1 MNMTDILMRLADN
14 IKSVPKIFI
23 LGNLIKKY
31 KIRRHRSR
39 FYKKFVDKPTYTAFD
54 IIDFVQLL
62 RYSELLGYYFK
73 PELDDDKLSYTYS
86 TNEKTVAVTST
97 NSASL
102 SYSTDRGSKKLRII
116 CKASVSNAL
125 DTEGNISIELYSI
138 DTTNKQEDYKQI
150 SSDEV
155 CYTLEFKQ
163 LGDGFASTDRTKT
176 LLNMYICDFLHDI
189 FLISIERIFYGIER
203 KYIS

>member
-1 MNMTDILMRLADN
+1 MNMTDILMRLANN

-31 KIRRHRSR
+31 KIRRHRSK

-62 RYSELLGYYFK
+62 RYSELLGYLK
-73 PELDDDKLSYTYS
+73 LDDDNLSYTYS
-86 TNEKTVAVTST
+86 TSDKAVAVTST

-102 SYSTDRGSKKLRII
+102 SYSTDGEDSKKLRII
-116 CKASVSNAL
+116 YKASVLNAL

-189 FLISIERIFYGIER
+189 FLISVERIFYGIER